1 MSATL
6 PEGTITAA
14 LQRGACAFVAVLL
27 IACHE
32 SSASGTLRPKPSPDA
47 AAPWSKETKEPQAPH
62 GMVWIPDGTL
72 IAGTPPD
79 HVPRIADEELPG
91 EPLYLHGFFID
102 AFPYPNEEG
111 AIPTTGVTRSRAEGL
126 CELRGKRL
134 CTELEWERACKGP
147 RNLSYEYG
155 ERYRPEACLTGRAPR
170 LLPNAY
176 RLGCHSEFGVHDL
189 HGGVWEWT
197 ASRWDRG
204 KRRDQATLRG
214 GNSAAGELVG
224 RCANGVPRAAESASP
239 EISFRCCQGEPNE
252 VSVSLR
258 IDAAPALE
266 VHARVEPELAEQL
279 EGLLPAEARE
289 TFAARGS
296 VHITGAWDWRPLG
309 NVPLILASACAG
321 AGRAE
326 RCGVAVAAFSGETP
340 ELLSW
345 SWAGIFPL
353 IAHPSQADARRLWV
367 HGGDRR
373 STFRQALSY
382 EWGRVAVGILERNTA
397 PDKD

>member
-1 MSATL
+1 MSAIL
-6 PEGTITAA
+6 LEGILGAA
-14 LQRGACAFVAVLL
+14 LQRGACAFAALL
-27 IACHE
+27 LLACHE
-32 SSASGTLRPKPSPDA
+32 SSGARSLRGKSSPDA
-47 AAPWSKETKEPQAPH
+47 AAPWSRETKQPRAPR

-72 IAGTPPD
+72 LAGTPPD
-79 HVPRIADEELPG
+79 HVPRVADEELPG

-102 AFPYPNEEG
+102 VFPYPNEEG
-111 AIPTTGVTRSRAEGL
+111 AIPTTGVTRSRAESS
-126 CELRGKRL
+126 CEARGKRL

-155 ERYRPEACLTGRAPR
+155 ERYRPEVCLTGQAPR
-170 LLPNAY
+170 LLPNAH
-176 RLGCHSEFGVHDL
+176 RLGCRSEFGVHDL
-189 HGGVWEWT
+189 HGGIWEWT

-204 KRRDQATLRG
+204 KRRDWASLRG
-214 GNSAAGELVG
+214 GNSPAGELVG
-224 RCANGVPRAAESASP
+224 RCANGSSRAPESASS
-239 EISFRCCQGEPNE
+239 EVGFRCCQGEPNE
-252 VSVSLR
+252 ASVRLR
-258 IDAAPALE
+258 IEAAPALE
-266 VHARVEPELAEQL
+266 VHARVEKELAEQL
-279 EGLLPAEARE
+279 AGLLPAEARA

-296 VHITGAWDWRPLG
+296 VRITGAWDWRPLG

-321 AGRAE
+321 AGKAE
-326 RCGVAVAAFSGETP
+326 RCGIAVAALTDQTP

-373 STFRQALSY
+373 STFRQALVY
-382 EWGRVAVGILERNTA
+382 EWGRVAVGSLERNTA